1 MLDLQV
7 GSKYPQYNV
16 LNRLRPRESGRRN
29 ALPRSTANPRCREMR
44 RTLSADAR
52 PFYPSGNNADAN
64 LQQLAPPGGSNDH
77 LTPHQQQLGE
87 RLYFKVHSLRP
98 NLASKITG
106 MLLELSPS
114 HLLVLLASEDA
125 LRAKVEEAADLVAH
139 SSDMA
144 SEALLGEI
152 LLIAMIIRII
162 LHLDDDKKFRKN

>member
-1 MLDLQV
+1 
-7 GSKYPQYNV
+7 
-16 LNRLRPRESGRRN
+16 
-29 ALPRSTANPRCREMR
+29 MR

-87 RLYFKVHSLRP
+87 RLYFKVHALRP

-144 SEALLGEI
+144 SEALLGEFYFSF
-152 LLIAMIIRII
+152 LLII
-162 LHLDDDKKFRKN
+162 LFSMATKLPHSKISKFFFQKTKQI